1 MGQPGRGGCAT
12 AEKEGRVHLL
22 IKVQTTECLAQ
33 TESSTSMSLSIEDC
47 VDLALIIRIQQ
58 EHFYSGKQNFDI
70 FVFFSVFFFS
80 IIFQIDTI
88 L

>member
-1 MGQPGRGGCAT
+1 
-12 AEKEGRVHLL
+12 
-22 IKVQTTECLAQ
+22 
-33 TESSTSMSLSIEDC
+33 MSLSIEDC